1 MCNRVRLSRG
11 VSAIALSVAVLL
23 GSVGA
28 SRVAAQGTQTPP
40 KTAPARP
47 SATGQD
53 KAAPKA
59 QPQAKSD
66 LPAARTI
73 IDRHIQAIG
82 GRKAILGHQS
92 TRITGTVTVS
102 GNGMTGNFE
111 IFAAKS
117 DKGDDKAL
125 SKVTLGGIGD
135 LVEAYDGTHA
145 WSSSPM
151 TGPMLSQGK
160 ELEQRKYD
168 ADFYGEL
175 HDPARYTSITTVEKT
190 TFQGRPCYKISLV
203 RKDGAEDFDFYDVET
218 GLKAGT
224 IATRESPMGSVTS
237 TVWQGDYKKFGDVL
251 QPTTIKQTNTGV
263 ELVMKVSTVEY
274 DTVPASTFEAPQ
286 AIKALIK

>member
-1 MCNRVRLSRG
+1 MRNRVWLSSG
-11 VSAIALSVAVLL
+11 VSAVALSAAVLL
-23 GSVGA
+23 AAPGLPVS
-28 SRVAAQGTQTPP
+28 AQGTQTPP
-40 KTAPARP
+40 ATAPAKP
-47 SATGQD
+47 PA
-53 KAAPKA
+53 KAPAQGAAKA
-59 QPQAKSD
+59 QPAPNAE

-92 TRITGTVTVS
+92 TKITGTVTVS
-102 GNGMTGNFE
+102 GNGMSGNFE
-111 IFAAKS
+111 ILAMKP
-117 DKGDDKAL
+117 DKAL

-135 LVEAYDGTHA
+135 LVEGYDGTHA

-160 ELEQRKYD
+160 ELEQRKFD

-175 HDPARYTSITTVEKT
+175 HDPARYTSITTAEKT
-190 TFQGRPCYKISLV
+190 TFQGRPCYKLSLV

-224 IATRESPMGSVTS
+224 IATRESPMGAVTS

-251 QPTTIKQTNTGV
+251 QPTTIRQTNTGV

-274 DTVPASTFEAPQ
+274 DGVPPATFEAPA

>member
-1 MCNRVRLSRG
+1 VAFSAAVLFASG
-11 VSAIALSVAVLL
+11 GVLTVSAQTQAAP
-23 GSVGA
+23 A
-28 SRVAAQGTQTPP
+28 KPPAAQ
-40 KTAPARP
+40 APE
-47 SATGQD
+47 

-82 GRKAILGHQS
+82 GRKAILAHQS
-92 TRITGTVTVS
+92 TKITGTVTVS
-102 GNGMTGNFE
+102 GNGMSGAFE
-111 IFAAKS
+111 IFAMKP
-117 DKGDDKAL
+117 DKAL

-135 LVEAYDGTHA
+135 LVEAYDGTYA

-160 ELEQRKYD
+160 ELEQRKFD
-168 ADFYGEL
+168 ANFYGEL
-175 HDPARYTSITTVEKT
+175 HDPVNYTSITTAEKT
-190 TFQGRPCYKISLV
+190 TFQGRPCYKLSLV

-218 GLKAGT
+218 GLKSGT
-224 IATRESPMGSVTS
+224 IATRESPMGAVTS

-263 ELVMKVSTVEY
+263 ELVMKVSSVEY
-274 DTVPASTFEAPQ
+274 DGVPASTFDAPP

>member
-1 MCNRVRLSRG
+1 MRNRVRLSRG
-11 VSAIALSVAVLL
+11 VSAEALSAMVLTAVL
-23 GSVGA
+23 
-28 SRVAAQGTQTPP
+28 AAPAALLAQTTQTATP
-40 KTAPARP
+40 KTAPKA
-47 SATGQD
+47 SA
-53 KAAPKA
+53 AAP
-59 QPQAKSD
+59 SD

-73 IDRHIQAIG
+73 IDRHLQAIG
-82 GRKAILGHQS
+82 GRKAILGHAS
-92 TRITGTVTVS
+92 TRITGTVTVV

-111 IFAAKS
+111 IFAAKP
-117 DKGDDKAL
+117 DRAL

-160 ELEQRKYD
+160 ELEQRKFD

-175 HDPARYTSITTVEKT
+175 HDPTRYASIKTVEKT
-190 TFQGRPCYKISLV
+190 AFQGRPCYKISLV

-224 IATRESPMGSVTS
+224 IATRESPMGAVTS
-237 TVWQGDYKKFGDVL
+237 TVWQGDYVKFGDIL
-251 QPTTIKQTNTGV
+251 QPTTIKQSNTGV
-263 ELVMKVSTVEY
+263 ELVMKVSSVEY
-274 DTVPASTFEAPQ
+274 DSVAASTFDAPP

>member
-1 MCNRVRLSRG
+1 MRNRVRLSSG
-11 VSAIALSVAVLL
+11 VSAVALSAAVLL
-23 GSVGA
+23 AAPALPVS
-28 SRVAAQGTQTPP
+28 AQGTQTPP
-40 KTAPARP
+40 ATAPAKP
-47 SATGQD
+47 PA
-53 KAAPKA
+53 KAPAQGAAKA
-59 QPQAKSD
+59 QPAPNAE

-102 GNGMTGNFE
+102 GNGMSGDFE
-111 IFAAKS
+111 IFAMKP
-117 DKGDDKAL
+117 DKAL

-160 ELEQRKYD
+160 ELEQRKFD

-175 HDPARYTSITTVEKT
+175 HDPARYTSITTTEKT
-190 TFQGRPCYKISLV
+190 TFQGRPCYKLSLV

-224 IATRESPMGSVTS
+224 IATRESPMGAVTS
-237 TVWQGDYKKFGDVL
+237 TVWQGDYKKFGDVM

-274 DTVPASTFEAPQ
+274 DGVPPSTFEAPA